1 MDAILLDA
9 IEYNGGGINTLLK
22 NALLNAGSVVKSKQ
36 EGMIFEMS
44 IPYNVTNET
53 KDFLITNIGNVNSQK
68 CILNSVFREGNR
80 TNSSGRVMRWSYP
93 IIKDDGLYLRISSLE
108 DMNFSGSMDIN
119 GLYWS
124 VIEFY

>member
-1 MDAILLDA
+1 MDSILLDA
-9 IEYNGGGINTLLK
+9 IEYNWGGGINTLLSK
-22 NALLNAGSVVKSKQ
+22 GCIKSKQ

-44 IPYNVTNET
+44 IPYNITNET

-68 CILNSVFREGNR
+68 CILNSVFKEGSR
-80 TNSSGRVMRWSYP
+80 MNSSGRVMRWSYP
-93 IIKDDGLYLRISSLE
+93 IIKDDGIYLRISSLE
-108 DMNFSGSMDIN
+108 NMNFSGSMDID

>member
-1 MDAILLDA
+1 MDSILLDA
-9 IEYNGGGINTLLK
+9 IEYNGGGINTLLNK
-22 NALLNAGSVVKSKQ
+22 GCIKSKQ

-44 IPYNVTNET
+44 IPYNITNET
-53 KDFLITNIGNVNSQK
+53 KDFLITNIGTVNSQK
-68 CILNSVFREGNR
+68 CILNSVFREGSR

-93 IIKDDGLYLRISSLE
+93 IIKDDGIYLRISSLE
-108 DMNFSGSMDIN
+108 DMNFSGSMDID

>member
-1 MDAILLDA
+1 M
-9 IEYNGGGINTLLK
+9 K

-44 IPYNVTNET
+44 IPFNVTNET
-53 KDFLITNIGNVNSQK
+53 KDFLITNIGNVNSKK

-80 TNSSGRVMRWSYP
+80 TNSSGRAMRWSYP

>member
-1 MDAILLDA
+1 
-9 IEYNGGGINTLLK
+9 
-22 NALLNAGSVVKSKQ
+22 
-36 EGMIFEMS
+36 MS

-68 CILNSVFREGNR
+68 CILNSVFREGNMM
-80 TNSSGRVMRWSYP
+80 NSSGRIMRWSYQ